1 MKIKLSNFYSE
12 QGIFYEIF
20 KTLKYFKGDFS
31 YPDSRVL
38 YKKFS
43 INGFFRERI
52 VLISVTLDMDK

>member
-38 YKKFS
+38 YKEFS
-43 INGFFRERI
+43 INGFCP
-52 VLISVTLDMDK
+52 